1 MNIKPYIDQLP
12 RIAHLDKHQ
21 QFTVLEQARDSVFSA
36 TGLKLW
42 SVFTLVAPWLCVLII
57 LTAGVAMF
65 SYSMWLLF
73 GALIS
78 GLLVSRV
85 LIGQLADHFINKGL
99 TQVLNSQPEL
109 RGTPTHD

>member
-1 MNIKPYIDQLP
+1 MNIKHYIDQLP

-21 QFTVLEQARDSVFSA
+21 QFTVLEQARDKVFSA

-42 SVFTLVAPWLCVLII
+42 SVFTLVAPWLCVAII
-57 LTAGVAMF
+57 VAAGVAIF
-65 SYSMWLLF
+65 SYSIWLLF
-73 GALIS
+73 GALIT
-78 GLLVSRV
+78 GLLISRV

-109 RGTPTHD
+109 HDKPAP